1 MPHMLRTY
9 DEFVK
14 YIEDVGFMTLSA
26 NPLGFP
32 SLWELTDEAKWWT
45 GTSDDPWNWRV
56 RIAEE
61 RRAAYAKLFHGQ
73 PSFIT
78 REWYPF
84 FFAVRRGGRTFE
96 DAWEA
101 GLMTAEAKRIYDLF
115 GGRSVLALHEIKRL
129 GGFGGKA
136 GGRFESALKSLQEG
150 MFLTASGMTRMTTTD
165 GRPHSW
171 PVTEYMR
178 TENWAW
184 PGVMEAAAA
193 LRPEDALERIS
204 ARIKEMLPEADQRK
218 IERFIGA

>member
-1 MPHMLRTY
+1 MLRTY
-9 DEFVK
+9 DEFVE
-14 YIEDVGFMTLSA
+14 YAEGIGFMTLSA

-32 SLWELTDEAKWWT
+32 SLWGLTDEKKWWT
-45 GTSDDPWNWRV
+45 GAPDDPWNWRV

-61 RRAAYAKLFHGQ
+61 RRAAYAKIFHGQ

-78 REWYPF
+78 RKWYPC
-84 FFAVRRGGRTFE
+84 FFAVRRGGRTFT

-115 GGRSVLALHEIKRL
+115 GGRSVLALHELKRL

-136 GGRFESALKSLQEG
+136 GGRFERALKSLQEG

-178 TENWAW
+178 AEDWAW
-184 PGVMEAAAA
+184 PGAMETAAA
-193 LRPEDALERIS
+193 LNPAEALEKIRVRITE
-204 ARIKEMLPEADQRK
+204 ILPGADPRK
-218 IERFIGA
+218 TARFIGA